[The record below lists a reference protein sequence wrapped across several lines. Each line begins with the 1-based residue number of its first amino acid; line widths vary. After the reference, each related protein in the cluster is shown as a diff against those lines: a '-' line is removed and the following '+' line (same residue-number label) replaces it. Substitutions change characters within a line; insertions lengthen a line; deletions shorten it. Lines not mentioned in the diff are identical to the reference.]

1 MENNFNDC
9 EKEFLEDLKIID
21 SYIPAGYALEID
33 RWWSCDDDLV
43 PGWYVMKYSEIDKC
57 AYPLNEYYFYTEPI
71 ITEAEAIEKE
81 IDVEKCLDYYG
92 CYYVG

>member
-1 MENNFNDC
+1 MENNFNDY
-9 EKEFLEDLKIID
+9 ENKFLEDLKIID
-21 SYIPAGYALEID
+21 SYIPAGYELEID
-33 RWWSCDDDLV
+33 RWCGDDDFI
-43 PGWYVMKYSEIDKC
+43 PGWYAMKYSEKDGC